1 MAKFHKK
8 FKIMKQKALKIN
20 QKALFIYK
28 SVQSKVVKAK
38 NDTETTTNTHLTTTS
53 LLC

>member
-8 FKIMKQKALKIN
+8 FKIMKQKPLKIN

-28 SVQSKVVKAK
+28 KVQAAVVKAK
-38 NDTETTTNTHLTTTS
+38 NETETTTTTNMTSTS